1 MIPDQVSDEIPFA
14 SSGSCE
20 EGESL
25 FTDERKRVSSLGALT
40 ATASRTTERK
50 EEEREG
56 LSEEMSLLLV
66 SKQYVEILGLVMFII
81 TLILARILTL
91 KKLTTNNTGT
101 GTGAQLAEGNIA
113 SVTISSNLQLD
124 LKSIITM

>member
-1 MIPDQVSDEIPFA
+1 M
-14 SSGSCE
+14 
-20 EGESL
+20 
-25 FTDERKRVSSLGALT
+25 
-40 ATASRTTERK
+40 
-50 EEEREG
+50 
-56 LSEEMSLLLV
+56 
-66 SKQYVEILGLVMFII
+66 YII

>member
-1 MIPDQVSDEIPFA
+1 
-14 SSGSCE
+14 
-20 EGESL
+20 
-25 FTDERKRVSSLGALT
+25 
-40 ATASRTTERK
+40 
-50 EEEREG
+50 
-56 LSEEMSLLLV
+56 MSLLLV

-81 TLILARILTL
+81 TLIIAHILAL
-91 KKLTTNNTGT
+91 KKLTTNNT

>member
-1 MIPDQVSDEIPFA
+1 
-14 SSGSCE
+14 
-20 EGESL
+20 
-25 FTDERKRVSSLGALT
+25 
-40 ATASRTTERK
+40 
-50 EEEREG
+50 
-56 LSEEMSLLLV
+56 MSLLLV

-81 TLILARILTL
+81 TLIIARILAL

-101 GTGAQLAEGNIA
+101 GTGDQLAEGNIA